1 MRKIGNSV
9 SSCSRLFFAIILL
22 ISACGEIRLI
32 SDYDEIID
40 RKVSELHQKFALHFV
55 QLERMVGTEDANYE
69 NFTTF
74 YDEVKVDVR
83 VLRVRAGV
91 IDKNDI
97 LIRSLDLLDSNISD
111 LESLHKTGF
120 RQVNEIVPIRNAL
133 DSSFASMIRFITALK
148 RGR

>member
-1 MRKIGNSV
+1 MRKIGHPV
-9 SSCSRLFFAIILL
+9 SSVPGLILTMLLL

-32 SDYDEIID
+32 SDYDEITD
-40 RKVSELHQKFALHFV
+40 RKISELHQKFALHFV
-55 QLERMVGTEDANYE
+55 QLERMAGTEDANYE
-69 NFTTF
+69 NFTNF

-111 LESLHKTGF
+111 LELLHKTGF
-120 RQVNEIVPIRNAL
+120 RQVDEIVPIRNAF